1 MHQRLINEVA
11 FNMTRILLGTIA
23 HEAGDE
29 ECRRQFEQVF
39 QTCRAG
45 LETYSR
51 KVQRMQQQL
60 RPIGGTNVP
69 ATAAE

>member
-11 FNMTRILLGTIA
+11 FNMTRILLGMIA
-23 HEAGDE
+23 DEAGDE
-29 ECRRQFEQVF
+29 GYRRQFEQVF
-39 QTCRAG
+39 ETCRAG

-51 KVQRMQQQL
+51 KVQRMQHQL

>member
-1 MHQRLINEVA
+1 MNQRLVNEVA
-11 FNMTRILLGTIA
+11 FNMTRMLLGMIA

-29 ECRRQFEQVF
+29 GYRRQFEQVF
-39 QTCRAG
+39 AACRAG

-51 KVQRMQQQL
+51 QVQRMQQKL

-69 ATAAE
+69 TATAK